1 MTNTLYEVFLLIMT
15 VFLGCCVLL
24 AVAGMSFLLYTEW
37 VEFKRNK
44 AFYEKVERL
53 LHDR

>member
-1 MTNTLYEVFLLIMT
+1 MNDTLFNVFLIIML

-24 AVAGMSFLLYTEW
+24 SVVGLSFLFYTEW
-37 VEFKRNK
+37 VEFKRDK
-44 AFYEKVERL
+44 TFYEEVERL